1 MRYLKVFGA
10 PLAIFIATTMTI
22 GFRGERFGKNVKE
35 TLDITPSNC
44 TISDTIF
51 KEKEPEGIINVG
63 TSYNRGVFSTVAY
76 ADSLD
81 TTEWLADVK
90 IEPKAQESTPVVEE
104 VVVEEPAVVEEP
116 QSENKEEDD
125 AKTDSNSYSGGVEK
139 VVPSGRGSNHT
150 FMGWQLVTSKS
161 SKQYKLRAQAGE
173 NYDSNGFGKIGDRY
187 VVAVKPYYG
196 SIGDYIDVYK
206 CNGEVIKC
214 IIGDAKGSDGGG
226 DKYGHADGSI
236 VEFVV
241 DKHSWYSKYNGLG
254 RYRTV
259 GEFHPTWTS
268 SNIAK
273 IVNVGNY
280 WG

>member
-1 MRYLKVFGA
+1 MRYLKVFKA
-10 PLAIFIATTMTI
+10 PIIAFVVIISMVI
-22 GFRGERFGKNVKE
+22 FRGVRFEKNSKE

-44 TISDTIF
+44 TISDTVS
-51 KEKEPEGIINVG
+51 KEEPEGIINVE
-63 TSYNRGVFSTVAY
+63 TSYNRHGVFSTVVY
-76 ADSLD
+76 ADSVSFEDYLFNSNVD
-81 TTEWLADVK
+81 EVSPVETEQQQP
-90 IEPKAQESTPVVEE
+90 IEAPVEQIKES
-104 VVVEEPAVVEEP
+104 
-116 QSENKEEDD
+116 ND

-139 VVPSGRGSNHT
+139 TVPSGRGSNHT
-150 FMGWQLVTSKS
+150 FMGWQMITCKS
-161 SKQYKLRAQAGE
+161 SNQYKLRTQSGE
-173 NYDSNGFGKIGDRY
+173 NYDANGFGKVGNRY

-196 SIGDYIDVYK
+196 NIGDYIDVYK
-206 CNGEVIKC
+206 SNGEVIKC

-236 VEFVV
+236 IEFVV
-241 DKHSWYSKYNGLG
+241 DKYSWYSKYNGLG

-268 SNIAK
+268 SNITK

>member
-10 PLAIFIATTMTI
+10 PLAIFMVVTMT
-22 GFRGERFGKNVKE
+22 FASRGVRFGENSKE
-35 TLDITPSNC
+35 TLHVTPSNC

-51 KEKEPEGIINVG
+51 KEEPEGIINVE
-63 TSYNRGVFSTVAY
+63 TSSNRGVFSTIVY
-76 ADSLD
+76 ADPIQPND
-81 TTEWLADVK
+81 QN
-90 IEPKAQESTPVVEE
+90 QEQTSEQETVNEVTPE
-104 VVVEEPAVVEEP
+104 
-116 QSENKEEDD
+116 QSSSENKEEND
-125 AKTDSNSYSGGVEK
+125 AKTDSNNYSGGVEK
-139 VVPSGRGSNHT
+139 TVPSGRGSNHT

-161 SKQYKLRAQAGE
+161 SKQYKLRVQSGE
-173 NYDSNGFGKIGDRY
+173 NYDSNGFAKIGDRY

-268 SNIAK
+268 SNISK